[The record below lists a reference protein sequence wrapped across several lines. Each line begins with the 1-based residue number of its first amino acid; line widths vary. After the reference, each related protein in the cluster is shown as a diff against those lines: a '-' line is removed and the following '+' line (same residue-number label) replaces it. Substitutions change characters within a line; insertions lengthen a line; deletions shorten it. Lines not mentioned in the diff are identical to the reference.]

1 VQLFAAG
8 TLPVDSLAWTRIAE
22 GTQVAHSIVRP
33 MTGARVVKVRSG
45 ADHRPA
51 PMGPA
56 FSPYGAL
63 GQRTPLPQLRNDAE
77 DADQIVLTSAGFSSP
92 AQSQAGGGM
101 PVTTHSTGY
110 SPIAAV
116 LGLALVLAAPLALVA
131 TQLTVADKAAVI
143 ETVSDPMAETEW
155 YVPSASPI
163 TVDQRTASP
172 SRAAAPIRFAGA
184 AAIF

>member
-1 VQLFAAG
+1 
-8 TLPVDSLAWTRIAE
+8 
-22 GTQVAHSIVRP
+22 
-33 MTGARVVKVRSG
+33 
-45 ADHRPA
+45 
-51 PMGPA
+51 
-56 FSPYGAL
+56 
-63 GQRTPLPQLRNDAE
+63 
-77 DADQIVLTSAGFSSP
+77 
-92 AQSQAGGGM
+92 M
-101 PVTTHSTGY
+101 PVTTHSIGY

-163 TVDQRTASP
+163 TVDQRTASA
-172 SRAAAPIRFAGA
+172 SRSAAPIKFAGA